1 MKRNSAVLTASIFL
15 SLSFMINTDAPA
27 LESNEATVT
36 ITKENYTATATATPK
51 IINYNLLKYKGLIF

>member
-1 MKRNSAVLTASIFL
+1 
-15 SLSFMINTDAPA
+15 MINTDAPA

-51 IINYNLLKYKGLIF
+51 IINYSLLKYKGLIF